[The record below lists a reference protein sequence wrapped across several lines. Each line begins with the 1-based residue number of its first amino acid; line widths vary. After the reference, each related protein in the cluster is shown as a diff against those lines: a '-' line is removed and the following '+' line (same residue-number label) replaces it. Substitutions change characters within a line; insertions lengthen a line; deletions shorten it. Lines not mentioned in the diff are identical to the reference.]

1 MKYFYFKVFLILSL
15 MSSSFLAAQNNTCEF
30 AEPACPGDEFG
41 HDIPTVSGGGDAE
54 NGPYYDCLYT
64 QPNPLW
70 YYIKIDQDGDIIF
83 DLQQWSGPN
92 QTGADYDV
100 DFIVWG
106 PFTEP
111 TCGTALSASMV
122 VDCSYSASSFETITI
137 PDAQEGEYYMLLVTN
152 WEDEPGYITLTQDG
166 GDGTFDC
173 SIVTEG
179 DSYGFCDLDYDGQE
193 SFDLNQIAAEII
205 DEGEPDWV
213 VTFYDDESNAEN
225 ETGPTLASPYIVYE
239 ANNPTNIFAR
249 IEEDGFPVEIRKLY
263 LYVHPEPL
271 LNVFEIDLTLCDSDG
286 DGEEIFDLTQTQPD
300 FVTDTGSWDFTYYT
314 DINDAHN
321 ASSNDIDNPDA
332 YPSE

>member
-1 MKYFYFKVFLILSL
+1 
-15 MSSSFLAAQNNTCEF
+15 Q
-30 AEPACPGDEFG
+30 
-41 HDIPTVSGGGDAE
+41 
-54 NGPYYDCLYT
+54 
-64 QPNPLW
+64 
-70 YYIKIDQDGDIIF
+70 
-83 DLQQWSGPN
+83 
-92 QTGADYDV
+92 
-100 DFIVWG
+100 
-106 PFTEP
+106 
-111 TCGTALSASMV
+111 
-122 VDCSYSASSFETITI
+122 
-137 PDAQEGEYYMLLVTN
+137 GEYYMLLVTN

-179 DSYGFCDLDYDGQE
+179 DSYGFCDLDYDRQE

-300 FVTDTGSWDFTYYT
+300 FVTDTGSGDFTYYT
-314 DINDAHN
+314 DINDAHK

-332 YPSE
+332 YPSETDVIYVRIDAGANVVGVDEGCYAIGVINLILADEILPEFEIENEYCVDMTAPPLPDISDNGINGTWNPAVIDTSIEGETTYTFTPEDGQCAIEFELVVEVTEGVAPEFTIETQYCLHSTAPRLPTVSDNVVAGTW